1 MSVTDQYGTNEGS
14 SIEWPKLEVQLSPQ
28 AAVAE
33 LGQAALLDSDI
44 DSVFELALTL
54 ICDVLDVEF
63 AKVLQEPA
71 AHQPL
76 ILRAGKG
83 WSRSVVVNETTV
95 PIARDSQ
102 AGYTLMRNEPVIVED
117 LNRDI
122 RFNGPQLLTDHA
134 VTSGISV
141 IIPGKTQPYGILGIH
156 TAKLRYFTT
165 DDGDFLRSIANII
178 GSAIQSKHHRQRI
191 EKHKLAQEHRL
202 RYQAALAECARALLA
217 SEGEKRLNQAVT
229 VLLAATQAT
238 YVFVERNEVD
248 PELGL
253 CSRTVIEV
261 EQGERATEEVQN
273 DYWELVPWTS
283 MPTSRSHLEK
293 GEHFV
298 LIPGELD
305 GPEYHQYLMDP
316 YPIKSELD
324 IPIFS
329 HGKWAG
335 LIGFADSEEVRDW
348 APEDLSLLTAAAT
361 MIGAFWEREVG
372 RERLEQM
379 IHAKNVF
386 LASVSHE
393 LRTPLTAVVGF
404 AQVLRDA
411 GSTLSPTEHAELLDM
426 VINQS
431 TDVTNIVNDLL
442 VAAKADIG
450 TLEVST
456 VPVNL
461 HTQATQVLEAFD
473 SSSIREIDLDGMPV
487 RAIGD
492 PDRVRQII
500 RNLITNAVRY
510 GGDEIVVRMASQG
523 VARVLVCDNGSEIP
537 EQDQERIFQAYQ
549 RAHNAPGIAGSLGL
563 GLAISR
569 QLARLMNGN
578 LTYRYENHESI
589 FELTLPISIEA
600 TATNE

>member
-1 MSVTDQYGTNEGS
+1 MSVTDRDATTEDTPF
-14 SIEWPKLEVQLSPQ
+14 EWPNFDVKLTPQ

-33 LGQAALLDSDI
+33 LGQAALIDLDIS
-44 DSVFELALTL
+44 SVFELALTL
-54 ICDVLDVEF
+54 VCDVLDVEF
-63 AKVLQEPA
+63 AKVLQQTA
-71 AHQPL
+71 DNQPL
-76 ILRAGKG
+76 VLRAGKG
-83 WSRSVVVNETTV
+83 WNSSVLVDETTV
-95 PIARDSQ
+95 PIDRDSQ
-102 AGYTLMRNEPVIVED
+102 AGYTLMRSEPVIVEN
-117 LNRDI
+117 LGSDI
-122 RFNGPQLLTDHA
+122 RFNGPRLLTDHDVA
-134 VTSGISV
+134 SGISV
-141 IIPGKTQPYGILGIH
+141 VIPGKSRFYGILGIH
-156 TAKLRYFTT
+156 TAEPREFTS
-165 DDGDFLRSIANII
+165 DDADFLRSIANII
-178 GSAIQSKHHRQRI
+178 GSAIQSNAHRQRI
-191 EKHKLAQEHRL
+191 DEQAITQERRL
-202 RYQAALAECARALLA
+202 RYQGALAECARALLA
-217 SEGEKRLNQAVT
+217 SEGEERLRQAVAA
-229 VLLAATQAT
+229 LLAATQAT

-253 CSRTVIEV
+253 CSRTVIEM
-261 EQGERATEEVQN
+261 EEGDDSIGEVQN
-273 DYWELVPWTS
+273 HYWDLVPWTR

-298 LIPGELD
+298 LIPSELD
-305 GPEYHQYLMDP
+305 GPEYEQYLLDP
-316 YPIKSELD
+316 DPIRSELD
-324 IPIFS
+324 IPIFAD
-329 HGKWAG
+329 GKWAG
-335 LIGFADSEEVRDW
+335 LIGFADSESLPDW
-348 APEDLSLLTAAAT
+348 TPEDLSLLTAAAT
-361 MIGAFWEREVG
+361 MIGAFWERETG

-404 AQVLRDA
+404 GQILRDE
-411 GSTLSPTEHAELLDM
+411 GSTLSAAEHAELLDM

-461 HTQATQVLEAFD
+461 HTQATQVLDAFD
-473 SSSIREIDLDGMPV
+473 SSRISQIDAIGLPV

-510 GGDEIVVRMASQG
+510 GGHAIAVRLVSDG
-523 VARVLVCDNGSEIP
+523 VARVLVCDNGTEIP

-569 QLARLMNGN
+569 QLARLMNGD
-578 LTYRYENHESI
+578 LTYRYENHQSV
-589 FELTLPISIEA
+589 FELTLPIAIEA